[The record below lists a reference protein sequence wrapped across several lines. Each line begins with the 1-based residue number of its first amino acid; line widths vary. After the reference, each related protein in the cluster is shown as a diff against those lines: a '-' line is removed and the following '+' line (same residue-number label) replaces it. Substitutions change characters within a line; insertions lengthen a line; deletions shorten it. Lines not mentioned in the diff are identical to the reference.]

1 MLNNRNISMFIK
13 YYLTSLL
20 LIIPY
25 LVEAQGFQVN
35 FQGQKQQAM
44 GCAGTALYKDGASIF
59 FNPGSVA
66 LSDENS
72 FNVAVTP
79 IFANV
84 LYTDGPTSLG
94 YRTQNPVGTPFS
106 AYGVFQLNKLKALK
120 FGIAAYT
127 PFGSTVVWED
137 NWIGRFALTRLKL
150 QAIFIQPTIS
160 YRITEKLGIGA
171 GFVFAMGDV
180 ELEKDIPVQDSLG
193 NYAHAKL
200 SGKARSFGFNL
211 GIHYDI
217 SDKFSLGLNY
227 RSKVKMNLNEG
238 IADFTVPGAIAA
250 NFPDQSFTGSLPL
263 PSVTTLGL
271 AYKPNSKINVV
282 LDINYVGWSAYDT
295 LAFDYEIN
303 TASLDDTKSPRNYR
317 NIFAF
322 RAGVSYELI
331 ENLELRAGGGFGFTP
346 VPESSVTPETPDAN
360 RGYVTFG
367 LGYKFNEHFSVDASL
382 YYTQLTRTAT
392 NGETNL
398 SGTFRTKAIA
408 PGLGLIYKI

>member
-1 MLNNRNISMFIK
+1 MSRQNFRV
-13 YYLTSLL
+13 LL
-20 LIIPY
+20 LLLLPFIMN
-25 LVEAQGFQVN
+25 AQGFQVN

-72 FNVAVTP
+72 MNVAGTP

-84 LYTDGPTSLG
+84 LYVDGASSLG
-94 YRTQNPVGTPFS
+94 YRTKNPVGTPFS
-106 AYGVFQLNKLKALK
+106 AYGVFQLNKLKQLK
-120 FGIAAYT
+120 FGFAAYT

-150 QAIFIQPTIS
+150 QAIFLQPTIS

-171 GFVFAMGDV
+171 GFIFALGEV

-193 NYAHAKL
+193 EYAHAKL
-200 SGKARSFGFNL
+200 SGKAKAFGFNV

-217 SDKFSLGLNY
+217 SDQFSIGLNY
-227 RSKVKMNLNEG
+227 RSKVKMNLKEG
-238 IADFTVPGAIAA
+238 IADFTVPGSIEA
-250 NFPDQSFTGSLPL
+250 NFPDQSFIGSLPL
-263 PSVTTLGL
+263 PSVITLGL
-271 AYKPNSKINVV
+271 AYKPNAKLNAIIDV
-282 LDINYVGWSAYDT
+282 NYVGWSAYDT
-295 LAFDYEIN
+295 LAFDYVTN
-303 TASLDDTKSPRNYR
+303 TASLADTKSPRNYK

-322 RAGVSYELI
+322 RAGLSYEVI

-346 VPESSVTPETPDAN
+346 VPESSVTPETPDAD
-360 RGYVTFG
+360 RAYVTFG
-367 LGYKFNEHFSVDASL
+367 IGYKFNKHFSLDASF
-382 YYTQLTRTAT
+382 YYTQLKRTAT

-398 SGTFRTKAIA
+398 SGTFRTKAVA
-408 PGLGLIYKI
+408 PGLGLVYKF